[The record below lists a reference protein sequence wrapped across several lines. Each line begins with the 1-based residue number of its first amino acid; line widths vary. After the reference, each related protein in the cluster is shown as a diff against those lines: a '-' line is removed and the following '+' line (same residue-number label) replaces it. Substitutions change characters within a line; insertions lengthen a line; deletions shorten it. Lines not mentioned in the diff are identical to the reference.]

1 MDSVDLVI
9 RHKGV
14 CDYQEVWQE
23 MIEFTRTRD
32 AGTRDQIWFLQHH
45 PVYTQGTRCHQLPE
59 PAGRH
64 IPVVRTDR
72 GGLITYHG
80 PGQLIVYLLLNV
92 RKMNIGPRALVNALE
107 QVTINFL
114 ESYGIEGVR
123 RPSAPGVY
131 VAGKKIAALGLRI
144 SRGYCYHGL
153 GVNID
158 MDLTPYSWINP
169 CGFEDLSV
177 THLKDHI
184 KNIEF
189 SESGFRFEKLLLTRL
204 KGRVHEASEILMEGV
219 SV

>member
-14 CDYQEVWQE
+14 CDYHEVWQE

-45 PVYTQGTRCHQLPE
+45 PVYTQGVRCHDLPE

-80 PGQLIVYLLLNV
+80 PGQLIVYPLLNV
-92 RKMNIGPRALVNALE
+92 KKMNFGPRALVNALE

-123 RPSAPGVY
+123 RPGAPGVY
-131 VAGKKIAALGLRI
+131 VAGKKIAAMGLRI

-153 GVNID
+153 SLNID
-158 MDLTPYSWINP
+158 VDLTPYNWITP
-169 CGFEDLSV
+169 CGIEDLSV
-177 THLKDHI
+177 TRLKDHVS
-184 KNIEF
+184 NADYTEAV
-189 SESGFRFEKLLLTRL
+189 SRFERRLLARLAADTETRPST
-204 KGRVHEASEILMEGV
+204 AQAPA
-219 SV
+219 

>member
-1 MDSVDLVI
+1 MAERVI
-9 RHKGV
+9 RHFGV
-14 CDYQEVWQE
+14 CDYLRVWRQ
-23 MIEFTRTRD
+23 MVEFTRTRE
-32 AGTRDQIWFLQHH
+32 TSTKDQIWFLQHH
-45 PVYTQGTRCHQLPE
+45 PVYTQGLRCHDLPE

-64 IPVVRTDR
+64 IPVVHTDR
-72 GGLITYHG
+72 GGLMTYHG
-80 PGQLIVYLLLNV
+80 PGQLIVYLLLDV

-114 ESYGIEGVR
+114 DSWGVEGAR
-123 RPSAPGVY
+123 RAGAPGVY
-131 VAGKKIAALGLRI
+131 VEGKKIAALGLRF
-144 SRGYCYHGL
+144 SRGYCYHGI

-184 KNIEF
+184 KKIEF
-189 SESGFRFEKLLLTRL
+189 SESGLRFEKLLRTRL
-204 KGRVHEASEILMEGV
+204 KGRAHEASEILREKV